1 MVHTAQAR
9 RGMAMVIQRSLLI
22 LLVLLTSGTTAFGQ
36 DATTLGTNEG
46 PVTIEWESLDASY
59 RIEVRRDGQVFI
71 DTEQTES
78 EIKLN
83 LAPGF
88 YEYRIHVLNPFGKEV
103 SASEWLP
110 LNVRSS
116 RIPYFR
122 VRTPLIIWEGD
133 TGIEMIVESS
143 NLREGTIFQLSRGDR
158 RISAE
163 WQGDGNFY
171 TVLLS
176 ESDIEPGS
184 WDLEAADPSGETFVH
199 PEALIVRPTRSPN
212 IQYLDTQEIPPEGLV
227 PIEITGEAFDS
238 EMSVRF
244 EGPAG
249 ELPVTAVEIIEG
261 NRALVYLDMNEAQP
275 GDYTLIVSN
284 PAGDETR
291 WDKAII
297 VTEPIIEEII
307 KKQPRFDFQI
317 GYAPTFIFTPDN
329 YEILPVFIGFDI
341 AGVIHSGWKAPF
353 LRAVGLEIRAFAGAS
368 GPGDQGD
375 INGIGSLDL
384 SGYYR
389 PLVKGK
395 VAPVFLLGIGNM
407 WSGYAKGFGIKN
419 ILFIRTGIGMDI
431 VNQRKLIRIGLNLSF
446 ASVDTTFPVV
456 SLMFRRGFRF

>member
-9 RGMAMVIQRSLLI
+9 RRLAMVVRRSLFI
-22 LLVLLTSGTTAFGQ
+22 LLVLLTSGTTVFGQ

-46 PVTIEWESLDASY
+46 SVTIKWESLEASY

-71 DTEQTES
+71 DTEQSES
-78 EIKLN
+78 ELNLN

-110 LNVRSS
+110 LKVQSS

-122 VRTPLIIWEGD
+122 VRTPLVIWEGD

-143 NLREGTIFQLSRGDR
+143 NLREGTVFQLSKGDR
-158 RISAE
+158 RFPTE
-163 WQGDGNFY
+163 WQSDGNLY
-171 TVLLS
+171 IVRLT
-176 ESDIEPGS
+176 ESAIEPGS

-199 PEALIVRPTRSPN
+199 PDALIVRPTRSPN
-212 IQYLDTQEIPPEGLV
+212 IQNLDTREVPPEGLV
-227 PIEITGEAFDS
+227 PIEIKGEAFDS

-249 ELPVTAVEIIEG
+249 DLPVTAVEIIEG
-261 NRALVYLDMNEAQP
+261 NRALVYLDMNDAQP

-291 WDKAII
+291 KENAIT
-297 VTEPIIEEII
+297 VTEPVIEEII

-317 GYAPTFIFTPDN
+317 GYAPTFIFIPDN
-329 YEILPVFIGFDI
+329 NEILPVFLGFDF
-341 AGVIHSGWKAPF
+341 AALFHSGWKAPF
-353 LRAVGLEIRAFAGAS
+353 LRGVGLEARAFVGVS
-368 GPGDQGD
+368 GPGDQGR

-407 WSGYAKGFGIKN
+407 WSGYAKEFGIRN

-431 VNQRKLIRIGLNLSF
+431 VNQRKLTRIGLNFSF
-446 ASVDTTFPVV
+446 ASANTTFPVV
-456 SLMFRRGFRF
+456 SLMFRRGIRY